1 MGGSSS
7 ISPGKPQQEAT
18 YLLIA
23 RQLVYKN
30 PLARLRSLTAG
41 AVKLKVD
48 CPELEE
54 IAEQLHLI
62 DDRIAYR
69 RVDASGEPHGRT
81 RRVNQ
86 RCGGHD
92 GGGE

>member
-1 MGGSSS
+1 
-7 ISPGKPQQEAT
+7 
-18 YLLIA
+18 
-23 RQLVYKN
+23 
-30 PLARLRSLTAG
+30 
-41 AVKLKVD
+41 
-48 CPELEE
+48 LEE